1 MKRGKRMSVT
11 IKKASI
17 NLFVPDSEIALA
29 LYETIFDARKLE
41 LSITN
46 EMKSARFSI
55 GESLFALADEQP
67 ENGGKSPLTLNGTP
81 LCIQLICDNV
91 EELVEKSLAAGCTLD
106 MPITLVTNRFKV
118 ANIKDPFGFIWSIS
132 EIYTD

>member
-1 MKRGKRMSVT
+1 MRKKKAVT

-17 NLFVPDSEIALA
+17 NLSVPDTEAA
-29 LYETIFDARKLE
+29 MTLYEKIFGAKNIE
-41 LSITN
+41 LVLAEEGN
-46 EMKSARFSI
+46 SARFSI

-67 ENGGKSPLTLNGTP
+67 ENGGKSPLALHGVP

-91 EELVEKSLAAGCTLD
+91 EELVEKTLAAGCTLD
-106 MPITLVTNRFKV
+106 MPITIVPNKFKV

-132 EIYTD
+132 EVYTH